1 LGTSNSGWA
10 SEFRGVGPKPPQHLD
25 MEETVTPIEENGF
38 LIADFTPENITLRYF
53 KGDQKTQ
60 PVTEIDSL
68 DPFHTT
74 ELRRT

>member
-1 LGTSNSGWA
+1 
-10 SEFRGVGPKPPQHLD
+10 